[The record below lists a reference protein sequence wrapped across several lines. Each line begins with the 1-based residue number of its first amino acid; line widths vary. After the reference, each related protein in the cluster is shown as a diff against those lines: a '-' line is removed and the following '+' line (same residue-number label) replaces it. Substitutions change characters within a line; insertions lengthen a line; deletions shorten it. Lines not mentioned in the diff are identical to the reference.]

1 MTEDKPDQPDFEK
14 MAMDYDNKI
23 SGDWDKDSTA
33 YAISIVRRKAY
44 KLGSEEIWT
53 THVLPVK
60 EENKQLREALEISER
75 DLTLVIMERDE
86 FWSELS
92 KKGEPINSELLNA
105 LKEIVDKF
113 SYALP
118 EKFKALIERAE
129 STPSESMPIK
139 SLDERGLQ
147 RVSESTPL
155 EPVKS
160 EWISVKDKLP
170 EFTEPLI
177 GCNDDNTPK
186 VIIENYH
193 VTVLAFDPEIGIFKA
208 KLTKFGW
215 SEIGKSYING
225 TVNVTHWQ
233 PLPSPPIE

>member
-1 MTEDKPDQPDFEK
+1 MTELSAVKEDLKVRNEIIESYKKQI
-14 MAMDYDNKI
+14 DNLNQ
-23 SGDWDKDSTA
+23 SLSA
-33 YAISIVRRKAY
+33 
-44 KLGSEEIWT
+44 
-53 THVLPVK
+53 VK
-60 EENKQLREALEISER
+60 EENKQLREALAIC
-75 DLTLVIMERDE
+75 
-86 FWSELS
+86 
-92 KKGEPINSELLNA
+92 
-105 LKEIVDKF
+105 
-113 SYALP
+113 
-118 EKFKALIERAE
+118 ERA
-129 STPSESMPIK
+129 
-139 SLDERGLQ
+139 
-147 RVSESTPL
+147 ESTPL

>member
-1 MTEDKPDQPDFEK
+1 MTTEDKPDQPDARAIEIIK
-14 MAMDYDNKI
+14 KHSLNPNADYTDSWVLKAM
-23 SGDWDKDSTA
+23 GE
-33 YAISIVRRKAY
+33 YAQ
-44 KLGSEEIWT
+44 SE
-53 THVLPVK
+53 LSAVK
-60 EENKQLREALEISER
+60 EENKQLREALAIC
-75 DLTLVIMERDE
+75 
-86 FWSELS
+86 
-92 KKGEPINSELLNA
+92 
-105 LKEIVDKF
+105 
-113 SYALP
+113 
-118 EKFKALIERAE
+118 ERA
-129 STPSESMPIK
+129 
-139 SLDERGLQ
+139 
-147 RVSESTPL
+147 ESTPL